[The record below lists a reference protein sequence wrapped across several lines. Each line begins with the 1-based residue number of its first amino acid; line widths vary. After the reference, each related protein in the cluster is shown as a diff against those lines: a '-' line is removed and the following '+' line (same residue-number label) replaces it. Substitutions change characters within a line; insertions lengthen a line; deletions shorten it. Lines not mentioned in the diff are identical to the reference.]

1 MNKYKNLNVKKKSLL
16 FTSVATVLLALSCVN
31 SANIVKADRVPG
43 DATASNGKISTVI
56 VHYQDEAGNKIADDQ
71 VIEGHDNI
79 GFGSIRKAI
88 QGYTLKDSRGP
99 AEGYFDDQPQI
110 VTYIYSKDVDNNSN
124 STPNTNN
131 PEQGNGQDQQSGE
144 KQPTSDTTG
153 TENDPHAKK
162 PAVSP
167 TINKTNKNDG
177 KKPVINNT
185 ANKAATLPQTGS
197 DRAFSFGMMLAGL
210 SALTISFLGMLSI
223 HKKQN

>member
-1 MNKYKNLNVKKKSLL
+1 MNKFININAKKKSLFL
-16 FTSVATVLLALSCVN
+16 TGVATILLALGCAN

-43 DATASNGKISTVI
+43 DATASNGRISTTI

-88 QGYTLKDSRGP
+88 EGYTLKDSRGP

-110 VTYIYSKDVDNNSN
+110 VTYIYSKDTDSSN
-124 STPNTNN
+124 GTPNTND
-131 PEQGNGQDQQSGE
+131 PEQVNGQDQQSGE
-144 KQPTSDTTG
+144 KQPTSDNTG
-153 TENDPHAKK
+153 TENDPNAKK
-162 PAVSP
+162 PAASP
-167 TINKTNKNDG
+167 TISKTNKNDG

-197 DRAFSFGMMLAGL
+197 DHNFSFGMMLAGL
-210 SALTISFLGMLSI
+210 SALTISFLGMLGVQR
-223 HKKQN
+223 KQN